1 MLKDILLIIGA
12 ANHPGLVS
20 DSEKASDGLDTLM
33 LPESV
38 WLRANHRNQVPA
50 PSRPRDPFI
59 IARIALGSSMP
70 TLQEVG
76 GFS

>member
-1 MLKDILLIIGA
+1 MHKSCNMLKEILLIIGA
-12 ANHPGLVS
+12 VVS

-50 PSRPRDPFI
+50 LSRPRDPFI
-59 IARIALGSSMP
+59 IARIAMP